1 MLGIGFA
8 ILFAGF
14 MIADAIMFVNGYRGY
29 LFGAKTDQEKAV
41 RKSMFAVKGIE
52 WDGKQ

>member
-1 MLGIGFA
+1 MVGIGFA

-29 LFGAKTDQEKAV
+29 LFGATTDQEKKV
-41 RKSMFAVKGIE
+41 RCKWFADRGIE